1 MLRKRLAAVLLVSF
15 CAATVSGCDSF
26 TTSLSLPNIP
36 TLAARLYTLQPSGLP
51 SYTRDVDTPLTP
63 AVIADQL
70 QQPNLQQV
78 LINDRMVSG
87 DEAEYAPQS
96 GQAPPFDTINS
107 QALVFQDAAGATSYF
122 TGEQKRID
130 VAPNGG
136 TIAPLQVSTKVADAS
151 FAYFSTMPA
160 GAPTDRA
167 YIFLARKG
175 RVMVELFGHPKAGAP
190 ADSDFQGLV
199 TMQDELLATSP
210 DVKTTN

>member
-1 MLRKRLAAVLLVSF
+1 MLRMRLSAAVLISLS
-15 CAATVSGCDSF
+15 ALTISGCDSS

-51 SYTRDVDTPLTP
+51 AYTRDVDTPLTP

-78 LINDRMVSG
+78 LINDGMVSG

-107 QALVFQDAAGATSYF
+107 QALVFNDASGATSYF
-122 TGEQKRID
+122 AGEQKRID

-151 FAYFSTMPA
+151 AAYFSTVPA
-160 GAPTDRA
+160 GTSTDRA

-175 RVMVELFGHPKAGAP
+175 RVLVELFGHPKAGAA
-190 ADSDFQGLV
+190 ADSGFQDLV
-199 TMQDELLATSP
+199 TMQDKLLATSP